1 MNRYAQ
7 VIVDVPARQTNRA
20 FTYALPQHLQTVAKI
35 GSRVSVP
42 FASRL
47 LQGIIIGFA
56 EDSDID
62 EAKIKAIKEVS
73 DVQPA
78 LTEELVTLSKWISD
92 YYFCPRIAS
101 LYAML
106 PKALK
111 ARYEQL
117 LAVDEQQYDAQLFFD
132 AEEQQL
138 IDWIRKRKQPTM
150 SNLLLQFPHSLERLK
165 HLIERGLVIERQQ
178 IADRQQTRKVRYVLR
193 TGDAQLYRGAWEQ
206 TRSNAIQLRK
216 LLAYCA
222 DDDWSERPLQQ
233 LCDELQI
240 QPATIKTLVQR
251 GMLQIEERESYRN
264 PYEDRQFPASKPLPL
279 NDEQQVAYDGMASH
293 LRAHRHRTCLLKGV
307 TGSGKTEVYLQL
319 IQVCLDEGR
328 DAVVL
333 VPEIALTPQMVERFK
348 SRFGD
353 WVAVL
358 HSRLSDGERY
368 DEWRKIRRGQVRVA
382 VGARSAVFAPFA
394 NLGLIVID
402 EEHESSYKQEESPK
416 YVTRDVARQRC
427 LSNDALLL
435 LGSATPSLESYASA
449 INGVYEM
456 YELRVRA
463 RNNPLPVVQIVDMR
477 EEQRNGN
484 RSLFSVRL
492 QEALQDRI
500 ARREQVILLLNRRG
514 YSTFVM
520 CRECGYVCQCPH
532 CEIALTY
539 HQKGYAMH
547 CHYCDY
553 REQVAGQCP
562 ACGSGNI
569 RFYGTGTQKIEAEL
583 LQLFPSIRVIRMDVD
598 TTSRKGSHERLLQSF
613 AAGEADVLLGTQMI
627 SKGLDFA
634 NVTLAGVITAD
645 TILNM
650 PDFRAAEKTFQLLTQ
665 LAGRAGRAEKAG
677 EVVIQTYN
685 PEHYSI
691 VETGTHNYDGFVGRE
706 LKYRES
712 LSYPPFCRLLLFT
725 LSHEKEEVLMRGASA
740 LAQYLRVFAESVTE
754 HSSFQVLGPVRAPI
768 AKLKDRYR
776 YHCMVKYSG
785 DFSLKELMHRTAKH
799 MEGWIQTE
807 KVTVSVDFDP
817 QNMM

>member
-20 FTYALPQHLQTVAKI
+20 FTYELPQHLQAVAKI

-42 FASRL
+42 FAGRL
-47 LQGIIIGFA
+47 LQGIIIDFTDYS
-56 EDSDID
+56 EID
-62 EAKIKAIKEVS
+62 AAKLKAIKDVP

-78 LTEELVTLSKWISD
+78 LTEELVTLSKWLSD
-92 YYFCPRIAS
+92 RYFCPRIAS

-117 LAVDEQQYDAQLFFD
+117 LAVNEQELDAQMFVDGDEQRVM
-132 AEEQQL
+132 
-138 IDWIRKRKQPTM
+138 DWIRKRKQPTM
-150 SNLLLQFPHSLERLK
+150 SNLLLQIPDALEILNQLIQRGIVTDRQ
-165 HLIERGLVIERQQ
+165 HLS
-178 IADRQQTRKVRYVLR
+178 DRQQTRNVRYVLR
-193 TGDAQLYRGAWEQ
+193 TCDAQTCRAAWEQ

-222 DDDWSERPLQQ
+222 DDDWSDQPLQQ
-233 LCDELQI
+233 LCEHLQI
-240 QPATIKTLVQR
+240 QQTTVKTLVQR
-251 GMLQIEERESYRN
+251 GILKIEERERYRN
-264 PYEDRQFPASKPLPL
+264 PFAHRHFPATQPLPL
-279 NDEQQVAYDGMASH
+279 NPEQQVAFDGMAAH
-293 LRAHRHRTCLLKGV
+293 LQAKRHRTCLLKGV

-328 DAVVL
+328 DAIVL

-353 WVAVL
+353 LVAVL

-368 DEWRKIRRGQVRVA
+368 DEWRKIRRGQVKVA

-394 NLGLIVID
+394 NLGLVVID

-427 LSNDALLL
+427 SMNNALLL

-449 INGVYEM
+449 INGTDEL

-463 RNNPLPVVQIVDMR
+463 RSNRLPDVQIVDMR

-484 RSLFSVRL
+484 RSLFSVAL
-492 QEALQDRI
+492 QEAVQDRI
-500 ARREQVILLLNRRG
+500 QRREQIILLLNRRG

-520 CRECGYVCQCPH
+520 CRECGHVCQCPH

-539 HQKGYAMH
+539 HQKGHAMH

-553 REQVAGQCP
+553 RQQVPGQCP

-583 LQLFPSIRVIRMDVD
+583 LQLFAGIRVIRMDVD
-598 TTSRKGSHERLLQSF
+598 TTSKKGSHERLLQSF

-665 LAGRAGRAEKAG
+665 LAGRAGRAEKTG

-691 VETGTHNYDGFVGRE
+691 IQAGTHNYDGFVDRE
-706 LKYRES
+706 LKYRQS

-725 LSHEKEEVLMRGASA
+725 LSHENEGLLMRASDA
-740 LAQYLRVFAESVTE
+740 LAQYLRTVGAEIST
-754 HSSFQVLGPVRAPI
+754 HSSFQVLGPVKAPI

-785 DFSLKELMHRTAKH
+785 DLSLKELMHRIAKQ
-799 MEGWIQTE
+799 MESWIQSE